1 MVLLLNLALA
11 DCVSLTGGLVY
22 IDGSPVA
29 QDLVLV
35 DGRIA
40 LTPTADCRTVPVDGK
55 HLTAGLIDPSTA
67 LGLTEVGMEH
77 GGEGSGGMGPGY
89 RVVDSYNP
97 RSTLIPVARLG
108 GVTSAVTGPSGG
120 LVAGSFAFVDLAGD
134 TQATAIVDDQVAMVV
149 SIGSNVADSLYR
161 LRLLLDEARRY
172 KGSWDSTRFSW
183 PEADLRAMQPVLT
196 RELPLVVSVDRA
208 SDIEA
213 LLRFV
218 DEQRIRVILSGA
230 AEAWLL
236 ADELAA
242 RKIPV
247 ILNSLVYGPGGF
259 DQLMAR
265 PDAAALLNEA
275 GVQVLFSTFSAH
287 NPRELTQFAGNAVRD
302 GMPHAA
308 AIQAITANPAQ
319 AFGQAGYG
327 TLTVGSVG
335 NVVVWSG
342 DPLELS
348 SSVEQVWIHGVSQP
362 MESRQTRLRDRYMVL
377 PGSPVPPLE
386 LQ

>member
-1 MVLLLNLALA
+1 MVLLLGAALA
-11 DCVSLTGGLVY
+11 DCVTLTGGLVY
-22 IDGSPVA
+22 IEGSPVA

-35 DGRIA
+35 DGRVA
-40 LTPTADCRTVPVDGK
+40 AVATSDCRAVAVDGK
-55 HLTAGLIDPSTA
+55 HITPGLIDPSTA

-77 GGEGSGGMGPGY
+77 GGEGSSGGGPGY

-108 GVTSAVTGPSGG
+108 GVTSAITGPSGG
-120 LVAGSFAFVDLAGD
+120 LIAGSSAFVNLAGE
-134 TQATAIVDDQVAMVV
+134 TQAVAVVEEQVAMVA

-172 KGSWDSTRFSW
+172 KGVWDATRFTH
-183 PEADLRAMQPVLT
+183 PEADLKALQPVLT
-196 RELPLVVSVDRA
+196 RQLPLVVSVERA

-218 DEQRIRVILSGA
+218 DEQRIRVILRGA
-230 AEAWLL
+230 SESWLL
-236 ADELAA
+236 AEELAE

-247 ILNSLVYGPGGF
+247 ILNSLVYGPGSF
-259 DQLMAR
+259 DQVQAR
-265 PDAAALLNEA
+265 PDAAAILNEA
-275 GVQVLFSTFSAH
+275 GVQVMFSTFSAH

-302 GMPHAA
+302 GMPHGDAL
-308 AIQAITANPAQ
+308 QAITANPAQ
-319 AFGQAGYG
+319 AFGLAGYG
-327 TLTVGSVG
+327 TLSVGSVA

-348 SSVEQVWIHGVSQP
+348 SSVEQVWIKGESQS
-362 MESRQTRLRDRYMVL
+362 MESRQTRLRDRYMEL
-377 PGSPVPPLE
+377 PGSPVPALE